1 MTFLEADGITIAH
14 LGDLGRIP
22 TESEYEKLQQADV
35 LLMPCAGYY
44 TIDADQTKEI
54 LARLKTP
61 SLKILMHF
69 REGERGYDVQ
79 KTIFEVMQIIP
90 DVHRLP
96 QTEIEIDPENI
107 PDEVITLEP
116 LQ

>member
-1 MTFLEADGITIAH
+1 
-14 LGDLGRIP
+14 
-22 TESEYEKLQQADV
+22 
-35 LLMPCAGYY
+35 
-44 TIDADQTKEI
+44 
-54 LARLKTP
+54 
-61 SLKILMHF
+61 MHF
-69 REGERGYDVQ
+69 REGARGYDVQ
-79 KTIFEVMQIIP
+79 KTIPDVMQIIP